1 MLIDVESTKVMLRI
15 SCSILQDT
23 FFYDTAS
30 IERFLHIFGDV
41 MANEIIEFQEWADD
55 DFLAELNTNPQSKM
69 FFTCYFVSVNL
80 RHIFVNHLFF
90 NETELEIF
98 DSYINKYS
106 GVKRP
111 NELQPRNERTHN

>member
-1 MLIDVESTKVMLRI
+1 MLIDIESTKIMLKI

-30 IERFLHIFGDV
+30 IERFLDIFNDV
-41 MANEIIEFQEWADD
+41 IANEIVEFQNWADD

-106 GVKRP
+106 GVKHP
-111 NELQPRNERTHN
+111 NELQPRNQRTHN